1 MKKIKNL
8 LTIII
13 PRHVERTELILKE
26 LNKLDLKVHL
36 HNEKK
41 IIKKDTDIYLVNS
54 YGQTKSIY
62 NLCKNVFLGGSI
74 IDHGGQNPLE
84 ATRYGCNIIY
94 GSNVQNFEEIYSY
107 LNKLRLSS
115 KINSKSQL
123 LKKLNYLFEKKNN
136 SKKIQY
142 KLREIGNKIL
152 NNTFNEIN
160 IFLKN
165 DS

>member
-1 MKKIKNL
+1 M
-8 LTIII
+8 
-13 PRHVERTELILKE
+13 
-26 LNKLDLKVHL
+26 KVHL
-36 HNEKK
+36 HDEKK

-94 GSNVQNFEEIYSY
+94 GPNVQNFEEIYSY

-123 LKKLNYLFEKKNN
+123 LKKLNNLFGKKNN

>member
-1 MKKIKNL
+1 MKKKN
-8 LTIII
+8 I
-13 PRHVERTELILKE
+13 PK
-26 LNKLDLKVHL
+26 N
-36 HNEKK
+36 
-41 IIKKDTDIYLVNS
+41 TDIYLVNS

-74 IDHGGQNPLE
+74 INHGGQNPLE

-94 GSNVQNFEEIYSY
+94 GPNVQNFEEIYSY
-107 LNKLRLSS
+107 LNNLKLSS

-123 LKKLNYLFEKKNN
+123 LKKLIYLFKKKNN

-160 IFLKN
+160 VFLKN
-165 DS
+165 DN